1 MRAPALLSD
10 LDGVLVDSTGSV
22 ERAWRRWAEA
32 NGIDFDDLAGRLHGV
47 PSRQTIAAVAPH
59 LDAARESQLLDAGQA
74 EDIDGVV
81 ALPGA
86 AELLSGRY
94 GLPVAV
100 VTSGDDRLAR
110 ARLSAAGLEPPAVF
124 VTSDQVERGKPDPE
138 AYLLGASRLGRDPSD
153 CVVIEDAPA
162 GIAAGKAAG
171 MRVVAVLTTHGAGDL
186 RDADDVVADLR
197 GLPGVLAG

>member
-1 MRAPALLSD
+1 MQAPALLSD

-32 NGIDFDDLAGRLHGV
+32 NGI
-47 PSRQTIAAVAPH
+47 
-59 LDAARESQLLDAGQA
+59 
-74 EDIDGVV
+74 
-81 ALPGA
+81 
-86 AELLSGRY
+86 
-94 GLPVAV
+94 

-110 ARLSAAGLEPPAVF
+110 ARLSAAGLAPPPVF

-171 MRVVAVLTTHGAGDL
+171 MRVVALLTTHAAGDL
-186 RDADDVVADLR
+186 LAADDVVADLR
-197 GLPGVLAG
+197 GLPDVLAR